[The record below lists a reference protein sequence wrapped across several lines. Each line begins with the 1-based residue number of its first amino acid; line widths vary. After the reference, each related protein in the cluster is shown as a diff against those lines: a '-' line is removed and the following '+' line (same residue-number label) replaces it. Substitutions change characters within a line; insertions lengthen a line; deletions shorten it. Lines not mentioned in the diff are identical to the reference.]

1 MTMPRRAAD
10 FRLLP
15 QAQEKTSVQPEGLHR
30 RKKSSPDAKKRSRCR
45 QVPRR
50 RSGVSDLSAPACA
63 GGLHSD
69 PLAGLCTPFRLSAQR
84 ADGTVCRYL
93 ICGFFTDIKI
103 SYNSCL
109 CKSNRRKIWGKMNGG
124 SKAFPSE
131 EGAVCRKSL
140 LFTKQYETSTVR
152 VGADAHIGPRKVAN
166 LP

>member
-1 MTMPRRAAD
+1 MPRRAAD
-10 FRLLP
+10 LCGSMHKTKNVCAAGTA
-15 QAQEKTSVQPEGLHR
+15 AQTQIARDLMQKQ
-30 RKKSSPDAKKRSRCR
+30 SRCR

-50 RSGVSDLSAPACA
+50 RSGVSDLSALNQFR
-63 GGLHSD
+63 GFHSD

-103 SYNSCL
+103 SYKSCL

>member
-84 ADGTVCRYL
+84 TGRIVCRYFIL
-93 ICGFFTDIKI
+93 SILKYHIKNGFSSRMGEKCGEEE
-103 SYNSCL
+103 
-109 CKSNRRKIWGKMNGG
+109 GKMRRMRDARTIDTAKQK
-124 SKAFPSE
+124 SVASSPAS
-131 EGAVCRKSL
+131 VCASRQLSL
-140 LFTKQYETSTVR
+140 PPLSLR
-152 VGADAHIGPRKVAN
+152 DISP
-166 LP
+166 